1 MRSFQEKLRT
11 EVTSRSL
18 LERECEQSLLQAQ
31 KEQREAQGE
40 VSFLNQRLAAL
51 ETAELEMQQKSSEQ
65 LFDAISHLSHISI
78 PKYEMYQPNS
88 RFSLLDP
95 KEICRRKRKLHQV
108 TI

>member
-51 ETAELEMQQKSSEQ
+51 ETELEMQQKSSEQ